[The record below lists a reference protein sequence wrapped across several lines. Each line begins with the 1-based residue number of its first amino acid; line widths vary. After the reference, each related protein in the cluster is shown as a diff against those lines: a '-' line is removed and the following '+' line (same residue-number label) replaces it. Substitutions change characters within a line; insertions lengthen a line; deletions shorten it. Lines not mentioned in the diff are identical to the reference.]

1 MKIPFS
7 PPFIDEDV
15 INEVVASLRSGWITT
30 GPKVK
35 ELESIIAKSSN
46 VPNALGVNSATSGLM
61 LALHW
66 FGITRGDEVLIPS
79 YTYSATALAVM
90 HIGATPVMID
100 SGEDFN
106 MNPELILSKITSR
119 TKAIIPVDFGGWPCD
134 YNRIREIIESED
146 VKQKF
151 QPKGEQQNI
160 LGRILILADAAHSIG
175 AIYKGVPAASHSD
188 VAVFSLHA
196 VKNVTSA
203 EGGMILMNMPKPFD
217 NNEVYATMRL
227 WSLNGQTKDA
237 FTKTQ
242 GSSWRYDIVYPGFK
256 MNMPDVLAALALG
269 QIKKY
274 ANKLIPE
281 RRRVFEIY
289 YEGFK
294 DWVHAQNPSF
304 DDGESVSS
312 FHLYALRINEVTEI
326 QRDKIIDLV
335 MERGVS
341 VNVHFQPLPM
351 LSVFKNRGYDIED
364 YPVAKDSYTRE
375 ISLPIYPQL
384 TDGQALKVVE
394 EIKKATEIVLS

>member
-1 MKIPFS
+1 
-7 PPFIDEDV
+7 
-15 INEVVASLRSGWITT
+15 
-30 GPKVK
+30 
-35 ELESIIAKSSN
+35 
-46 VPNALGVNSATSGLM
+46 
-61 LALHW
+61 
-66 FGITRGDEVLIPS
+66 
-79 YTYSATALAVM
+79 
-90 HIGATPVMID
+90 
-100 SGEDFN
+100 
-106 MNPELILSKITSR
+106 
-119 TKAIIPVDFGGWPCD
+119 
-134 YNRIREIIESED
+134 
-146 VKQKF
+146 
-151 QPKGEQQNI
+151 
-160 LGRILILADAAHSIG
+160 
-175 AIYKGVPAASHSD
+175 
-188 VAVFSLHA
+188 
-196 VKNVTSA
+196 
-203 EGGMILMNMPKPFD
+203 
-217 NNEVYATMRL
+217 
-227 WSLNGQTKDA
+227 
-237 FTKTQ
+237 
-242 GSSWRYDIVYPGFK
+242 
-256 MNMPDVLAALALG
+256 MPDVLAALALG

-335 MERGVS
+335 MESGVS